1 MSSNIRVRLSV
12 MMFLQYAFQG
22 IWVIPLVTYL
32 MQAGYSGAEVGTMY
46 GTIAI
51 GFIVAPFF
59 VGMIADRFFS
69 AQHVLG
75 VLNILAA
82 IFLLLASRMA
92 VTAEGAP
99 QPRVFMWILLAHCL
113 CYTPSW
119 ALTNTIALN
128 QMENP
133 GKQFPSIRVMGTIG
147 WIVVSAITLF
157 SAQIS
162 AFAGFETSYEA
173 SNLPMVIGAFIGIA
187 AGIFAF
193 ALPNTPPKKTDH
205 PVSVGDILGLK
216 ALGLM
221 KERNFAVFTLCSLLI
236 MLPGTFYWVFC
247 NGFLNEIEWGAVA
260 FKQSFG
266 QMSEFLFLICMPFFF
281 ARFGV
286 KKMLLIGMLAWLVR
300 FFCFAYGDTGSM
312 VGLLWIGIVCHGV
325 CFDFFF
331 VTGQLYVD
339 KKAPKEIQAQAQGFI
354 TLITFGVGWFV
365 GTKLAGRVVDL
376 FENKAA
382 DVVTHD
388 WQSIWYVPAGMALVI
403 VILFVVCFN
412 DKTKVGDD
420 DEPGNRE
427 SAEA

>member
-1 MSSNIRVRLSV
+1 MSPSIRIRLSA

-32 MQAGYSGAEVGTMY
+32 MQAGYTGAEVGTMY

-82 IFLLLASRMA
+82 VFLFAASQMA
-92 VTAEGAP
+92 VTAEGDP
-99 QPRVFMWILLAHCL
+99 QPRVFMWILLAHCI

-128 QMENP
+128 QMKNP
-133 GKQFPSIRVMGTIG
+133 GKEFPSIRVMGTIG

-157 SAQIS
+157 SAPIS

-173 SNLPMVIGAFIGIA
+173 SKLPMILGAFIGLA
-187 AGIFAF
+187 AGGFAF
-193 ALPNTPPKKTDH
+193 LLPNTPPKKTDH
-205 PVSVGDILGLK
+205 PVSAGDILGLK
-216 ALGLM
+216 ALDLLR
-221 KERNFAVFTLCSLLI
+221 ERNFAVFTLCSFLI

-286 KKMLLIGMLAWLVR
+286 KKMLLIGMVAWFVR
-300 FFCFAYGDTGSM
+300 FVCFSFGDTGSM
-312 VGLLWIGIVCHGV
+312 VGLLWLGIVCHGV

-365 GTKLAGRVVDL
+365 GTKIAGGVVDRYVC
-376 FENKAA
+376 EAA
-382 DVVTHD
+382 DAAAHD
-388 WQSIWYVPAGMALVI
+388 WQRIWYVPAAMALVI
-403 VILFVVCFN
+403 MILFVACFN
-412 DKTKVGDD
+412 DKAKVGHE
-420 DEPGNRE
+420 DEPGPQE